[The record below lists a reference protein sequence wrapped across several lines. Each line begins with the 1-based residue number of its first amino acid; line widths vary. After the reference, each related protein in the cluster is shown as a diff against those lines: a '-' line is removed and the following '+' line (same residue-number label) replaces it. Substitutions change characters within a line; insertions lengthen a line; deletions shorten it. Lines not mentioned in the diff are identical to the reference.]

1 MQIVL
6 LSGGAGKRLWP
17 LSNDLY
23 SKQFL
28 RILRREDGTLES
40 MIQRVCR
47 QVQCV
52 APDTPITVATGREQV
67 SLIRRQLGS
76 GVNIS
81 VEPCRRDTFPAIAL
95 VSAYLHEV
103 RGVPLDEAVAICPAD
118 PYVDEGYF
126 RAVVQLLQEAER
138 EGSANLVLMGIEP
151 TYPSEKYGYIMPVS
165 QESQSMVQ
173 SFKEKPNKEKAAE
186 YIEQGALWNSGVVA
200 FKLGYALD
208 KARELLDY
216 TDYEDLFNRYEELSK
231 ISFDYA
237 VVEKEKNITVQ
248 RYSGTWLDIGTWNTL
263 AEVMP
268 EHTIGRVTMD
278 ETCRNAHV
286 VNTLPIPI
294 LCMGLKDVVVAASPE
309 GILVSDKERSS
320 AMKPYAERLHT
331 PVMYTEKSWGEFQI
345 VDAETESLTI
355 KITLSPGRALTYHL
369 HERRDETWTVIE
381 GHGWVKLDGNEF
393 AVAEGQTVRIPRGS
407 FHTIRAETLLKVMEI
422 QTGEDNDAEDKI
434 VWGVKGS

>member
-47 QVQCV
+47 QVQCA
-52 APDTPITVATGREQV
+52 APNTPITVATGREQV

-126 RAVVQLLQEAER
+126 RAVVQLLQESER
-138 EGSANLVLMGIEP
+138 EGSANLILIGIEP

-165 QESQSMVQ
+165 QEQQSMVQ

-186 YIEQGALWNSGVVA
+186 YIEQGALWNSGIFA

-237 VVEKEKNITVQ
+237 VVEKEKNIAVQ

-286 VNTLPIPI
+286 VNTLPMPI
-294 LCMGLKDVVVAASPE
+294 LCMGLKNVVVAASPE

-369 HERRDETWTVIE
+369 PERRDDTWTVIE
-381 GHGWVKLDGNEF
+381 GRGWVKLDGNEF

-422 QTGEDNDAEDKI
+422 QTGEDIDAEDKI
-434 VWGVKGS
+434 VWGRQI

>member
-28 RILRREDGTLES
+28 RLLKREDGSRES

-47 QVQCV
+47 QVRSA
-52 APDTPITVATGREQV
+52 APDVPITIATGREQT

-76 GVNIS
+76 AVNIS

-118 PYVDEGYF
+118 PYVDAEYF
-126 RAVVQLLQEAER
+126 RAVVRLLREAER
-138 EGSANLVLMGIEP
+138 KGAADLILMGVEP
-151 TYPSEKYGYIMPVS
+151 TYPSEKYGYIMPAS
-165 QESQSMVQ
+165 PEPQSLVQ
-173 SFKEKPNKEKAAE
+173 SFKEKPDKETAAA
-186 YIEQGALWNSGVVA
+186 YIEKGALWNSGVFA
-200 FKLGYALD
+200 FKLGYALG
-208 KARELLDY
+208 KARELLGY
-216 TDYEDLFNRYEELSK
+216 TDYEDLFHRYEGLSK

-237 VVEKEKNITVQ
+237 VVEKERNIVVQ

-263 AEVMP
+263 AAVMP

-278 ETCRNAHV
+278 ETCRNVHV
-286 VNTLPIPI
+286 VNTMPMPI
-294 LCMGLKDVVVAASPE
+294 LCMGLKDAVVAASPE
-309 GILVSDKERSS
+309 GILIADKERSS

-331 PVMYTEKSWGEFQI
+331 PVMYAEKSWGEFRI

-355 KITLSPGRALTYHL
+355 KITLSPGNALTYHL

-381 GHGWVKLDGNEF
+381 GRGWVKLDGNEF
-393 AVAEGQTVRIPRGS
+393 AVAQGQTVRIPRGS

-422 QTGEDNDAEDKI
+422 QTGEDIDVEDKI
-434 VWGVKGS
+434 VWGG

>member
-28 RILRREDGTLES
+28 RLLKREDGSRES

-47 QVQCV
+47 QVRSA
-52 APDTPITVATGREQV
+52 APDVPITIATGREQT

-76 GVNIS
+76 VVNIS

-118 PYVDEGYF
+118 PYVDAEYF
-126 RAVVQLLQEAER
+126 RAVVRLLREAER
-138 EGSANLVLMGIEP
+138 KGAADLILMGVEP
-151 TYPSEKYGYIMPVS
+151 TYPSEKYGYIMPAS
-165 QESQSMVQ
+165 PEPQSLVQ
-173 SFKEKPNKEKAAE
+173 SFKEKPDKETAAA
-186 YIEQGALWNSGVVA
+186 YIEKGALWNSGVFA
-200 FKLGYALD
+200 FKLGYALG
-208 KARELLDY
+208 KARELLGY
-216 TDYEDLFNRYEELSK
+216 TDYEDLFHRYEGLSK

-237 VVEKEKNITVQ
+237 VVEKERNIVVQ

-263 AEVMP
+263 AAVMP

-278 ETCRNAHV
+278 ETCRNVHV
-286 VNTLPIPI
+286 VNTMPMPI
-294 LCMGLKDVVVAASPE
+294 LCMGLKDAVVAASPE
-309 GILVSDKERSS
+309 GILIADKERSS

-331 PVMYTEKSWGEFQI
+331 PVMYAEKSWGEFRI

-355 KITLSPGRALTYHL
+355 KITLSPGNALTYHL

-381 GHGWVKLDGNEF
+381 GRGWVRLDGNEF
-393 AVAEGQTVRIPRGS
+393 AVAQGQTVRIPRGS

-422 QTGEDNDAEDKI
+422 QTGEDIDVEDKI
-434 VWGVKGS
+434 VWGG

>member
-28 RILRREDGTLES
+28 RLLKREDGTRES

-47 QVQCV
+47 QVQSA
-52 APDTPITVATGREQV
+52 APNIAITVATGREQV

-81 VEPCRRDTFPAIAL
+81 IEPCRRDTFPAIAL
-95 VSAYLHEV
+95 VCAYLHEV
-103 RGVPLDEAVAICPAD
+103 RGVPLEEAVAICPAD
-118 PYVDEGYF
+118 PYVDGDYF
-126 RAVVQLLQEAER
+126 RAVLRLLEEAER
-138 EGSANLVLMGIEP
+138 EGAANLVLMGIEP
-151 TYPSEKYGYIMPVS
+151 TYPSEKYGYIIPVS
-165 QESQSMVQ
+165 QEMQSMVH
-173 SFKEKPNKEKAAE
+173 SFTEKPDRETAAE
-186 YIEQGALWNSGVVA
+186 YIKQGALWNSGVFA

-208 KARELLDY
+208 KARELLNY
-216 TDYEDLFNRYEELSK
+216 TDYEDLFNRYADLPK

-237 VVEKEKNITVQ
+237 VVEKETSIVVQ
-248 RYSGTWLDIGTWNTL
+248 RYGGRWLDIGTWNTL

-268 EHTIGRVTMD
+268 EHSIGRVTMD
-278 ETCRNAHV
+278 EVCGNVHV
-286 VNTLPIPI
+286 VNTLPMPI
-294 LCMGLKDVVVAASPE
+294 LCMGLKDVVIAASPE
-309 GILVSDKERSS
+309 GILVSDKQRSS

-331 PVMYTEKSWGEFQI
+331 PVMYAEKSWGEFRI
-345 VDAETESLTI
+345 IDAETESLTI

-381 GHGWVKLDGNEF
+381 GRGWVKLDGNEF
-393 AVAEGQTVRIPRGS
+393 AVGEGQTVRIPRGS

-422 QTGEDNDAEDKI
+422 QTGEDIDVDDKI
-434 VWGVKGS
+434 VWGTRK

>member
-28 RILRREDGTLES
+28 RLLKREDGTHES

-47 QVQCV
+47 QVQSV
-52 APDTPITVATGREQV
+52 ASNVPVTVATGREQV
-67 SLIRRQLGS
+67 SLIRRQLGL

-81 VEPCRRDTFPAIAL
+81 IEPCRRDTFPAIAL
-95 VSAYLHEV
+95 VSSYLHEV
-103 RGVPLDEAVAICPAD
+103 GGVSLDEAVAICPAD
-118 PYVDEGYF
+118 PYVDGNYF
-126 RAVVQLLQEAER
+126 HAVLRLLEEAER
-138 EGSANLVLMGIEP
+138 KDSANLVLMGIEP
-151 TYPSEKYGYIMPVS
+151 TYPSEKYGYIIPAS

-173 SFKEKPNKEKAAE
+173 SFKEKPNKETAEE
-186 YIEQGALWNSGVVA
+186 YIAQGALWNSGVFA

-216 TDYEDLFNRYEELSK
+216 MDYEDLFNRYEELTK

-237 VVEKEKNITVQ
+237 VVEKEKNIAVQ

-268 EHTIGRVTMD
+268 ESSIGRVTMD
-278 ETCRNAHV
+278 AMCKNVHV
-286 VNTLPIPI
+286 VNTLPMPI

-309 GILVSDKERSS
+309 GILISDKERSS
-320 AMKPYAERLHT
+320 AMKPYAEKLHT
-331 PVMYTEKSWGEFQI
+331 PVMYTEKSWGEFRI
-345 VDAETESLTI
+345 IDAETESLTI
-355 KITLSPGRALTYHL
+355 KITLSPGRSLTYHL
-369 HERRDETWTVIE
+369 HERRDETWTVI
-381 GHGWVKLDGNEF
+381 GGRGWVKLDGNEF
-393 AVAEGQTVRIPRGS
+393 AVAEGQTVRIPRGT

-422 QTGEDNDAEDKI
+422 QTGEDIDVEDKI
-434 VWGVKGS
+434 VWESCKV

>member
-17 LSNDLY
+17 LSNELY

-28 RILRREDGTLES
+28 RLLRGEDGVRES

-47 QVQCV
+47 QVRSAV
-52 APDTPITVATGREQV
+52 SDVPITVATSQEQM
-67 SLIRRQLGS
+67 SLIRRQLGADID
-76 GVNIS
+76 IS
-81 VEPCRRDTFPAIAL
+81 IEPCRRDTFPAIAL

-118 PYVDEGYF
+118 PYVDEDYF
-126 RAVVQLLQEAER
+126 RAVFRLLEEAEQ
-138 EGSANLVLMGIEP
+138 EDGANLALMGIEP
-151 TYPSEKYGYIMPVS
+151 TYPSEKYGYIIPVS

-173 SFKEKPNKEKAAE
+173 SFKEKPDKETAE
-186 YIEQGALWNSGVVA
+186 KYIEQGALWNSGVFA

-216 TDYEDLFNRYEELSK
+216 TDYEDLFNRYEELTK

-237 VVEKEKNITVQ
+237 VVEKESSIVVQ

-268 EHTIGRVTMD
+268 EQSIGRVTMD
-278 ETCRNAHV
+278 ELCKNVHV
-286 VNTLPIPI
+286 VNTLPMPV
-294 LCMGLKDVVVAASPE
+294 LCMGLKDAVVAASPE
-309 GILVSDKERSS
+309 GILVSDKQRSS

-331 PVMYTEKSWGEFQI
+331 PVMYAEKSWGEFRI
-345 VDAETESLTI
+345 IDAETESLTI
-355 KITLSPGRALTYHL
+355 KITLSPGRSLTYHL

-381 GHGWVKLDGNEF
+381 GRGWVKLDGNEF
-393 AVAEGQTVRIPRGS
+393 AVSEGQTVRIPRGS

-422 QTGEDNDAEDKI
+422 QTGEDIDVDDKI
-434 VWGVKGS
+434 VWGAKAP